1 MVAQTFSA
9 FADLVRPRVN
19 GSGYE
24 VAPGQLAVLLER
36 LEQAPVCLEPARSA
50 GFFVFEQAMAAG
62 LFARAIA
69 VKGQLIG
76 PLTLA
81 GQLFAEGLP
90 LVAQPVYRA
99 AIGRYLQ
106 RLAQWQID
114 RLAQWGKPVLFCVD
128 EPGLALVPWPSNQTN
143 EESIAVL
150 HDLLATLRRPGVL
163 LGVHTCAHLV
173 QGSGII
179 AALCQARPA
188 MISFD
193 AYQGLEVFCADPMAQ
208 DFLRAGG
215 RVAFGLVPTWQGFD
229 QLDPHTLFERWLE
242 AVSGILPI
250 DVLARQ
256 TLMTASCGL
265 GLLPE
270 AAVARSFDLAHQ
282 LARRVATLV
291 EAGSRP

>member
-1 MVAQTFSA
+1 
-9 FADLVRPRVN
+9 
-19 GSGYE
+19 
-24 VAPGQLAVLLER
+24 
-36 LEQAPVCLEPARSA
+36 
-50 GFFVFEQAMAAG
+50 
-62 LFARAIA
+62 
-69 VKGQLIG
+69 
-76 PLTLA
+76 
-81 GQLFAEGLP
+81 
-90 LVAQPVYRA
+90 
-99 AIGRYLQ
+99 
-106 RLAQWQID
+106 
-114 RLAQWGKPVLFCVD
+114 
-128 EPGLALVPWPSNQTN
+128 
-143 EESIAVL
+143 
-150 HDLLATLRRPGVL
+150 
-163 LGVHTCAHLV
+163 
-173 QGSGII
+173 
-179 AALCQARPA
+179 